1 MYPLSRVKDLLWSL
15 AGWKAF
21 SKLDLEHAYQQ
32 VILNDEAKEMV
43 TIHTHNGLT
52 RVNHLPFGVASA
64 PHCSSELWRTLS
76 KVCLEC
82 LFILMT
88 FWS

>member
-32 VILNDEAKEMV
+32 VILNDETKEMV
-43 TIHTHNGLT
+43 TTHTHKEKSG
-52 RVNHLPFGVASA
+52 
-64 PHCSSELWRTLS
+64 
-76 KVCLEC
+76 
-82 LFILMT
+82 
-88 FWS
+88 